1 LENYRTDEEQ
11 VEALKRW
18 WQENGTSTLIAIALA
33 VVVSFGWRYWQD
45 SQQAQKEAAASVYQD
60 LLTLI
65 SAPALDDSQRA
76 TASTLIKQLSEQY
89 GGTGYDQLAAL
100 ASARLAMDGG
110 DFDTAASALQQL
122 HSQKLTVELKALV
135 SLRLAKVQFAQQN
148 FAAAL
153 TSLSGDMQKF
163 AAQAAELRG
172 DVLAAQGDN
181 SGAAAAYE
189 EAQSL
194 AAGEEMLRPSPLLRI
209 KIESVASATPG
220 DNA

>member
-1 LENYRTDEEQ
+1 
-11 VEALKRW
+11 
-18 WQENGTSTLIAIALA
+18 
-33 VVVSFGWRYWQD
+33 
-45 SQQAQKEAAASVYQD
+45 
-60 LLTLI
+60 
-65 SAPALDDSQRA
+65 
-76 TASTLIKQLSEQY
+76 LIKQLSEQY